1 MHFIIQEC
9 SGLINHALYVYQYV
23 FQVKPYRSTYMAR
36 FQMNG
41 TFSVKRHLVPLFL
54 IENKP
59 PNISENTIHV
69 KILNDKNQMGT
80 NAIIG
85 ILI

>member
-1 MHFIIQEC
+1 M
-9 SGLINHALYVYQYV
+9 YQYA
-23 FQVKPYRSTYMAR
+23 FQVKPYRNTYMAR

-41 TFSVKRHLVPLFL
+41 TFSVKRHLVPLFI

-59 PNISENTIHV
+59 PNISENTIRV
-69 KILNDKNQMGT
+69 KILNDENQIRK